1 MKNFKSHFQFDKE
14 QKSGIFFL
22 LLLIVIFQAIYYLVS
37 NGVFTSK
44 NNSLLHNKELQVVID
59 SLKNQSVKKNTYK
72 MYPFNPN
79 YITDYK
85 GYKLGMSIKEI
96 DRLHLYRET
105 GKYVNSTEEFKKVT
119 NVSDSL
125 LKAISPYFKFP
136 DWKASKFDKK
146 ITVANKSSRN
156 INYTV
161 KDINNA
167 TAIDLQVVS
176 GIGEK
181 ISSRIVKFRDRLGG
195 FVVNEQL
202 QDVYGLDKEV
212 LNRLLKQF
220 KVISKP
226 VISKININE
235 ASAYEISKLVYIKYD
250 VAKAIVV
257 YREENGRFTSFNDLV
272 NIEGFTVN
280 KIDRIKL
287 YLSID

>member
-105 GKYVNSTEEFKKVT
+105 GKYVNSIEEFKKVT

-146 ITVANKSSRN
+146 ITVANKSSKN

-250 VAKAIVV
+250 VAKAIVA

>member
-44 NNSLLHNKELQVVID
+44 NNSLLHNKELQVAID

-105 GKYVNSTEEFKKVT
+105 GKYVNSIEEFKKVT

-146 ITVANKSSRN
+146 ITVANKSSKN

-220 KVISKP
+220 KVIGKP

-250 VAKAIVV
+250 VAKAIVA

>member
-1 MKNFKSHFQFDKE
+1 MKNFKSHFRFDKD
-14 QKSGIFFL
+14 QQSGIFFL
-22 LLLIVIFQAIYYLVS
+22 LLFIVILQVVYYIVS
-37 NGVFTSK
+37 NGLFSSSE
-44 NNSLLHNKELQVVID
+44 NSLIHNKELQATVD
-59 SLKNQSVKKNTYK
+59 SLKNQSIEKNTFK
-72 MYPFNPN
+72 LYPFNPN

-105 GKYVNSTEEFKKVT
+105 GKYVNSMEEFKKVT

-146 ITVANKSSRN
+146 ITVANKSAKN

-181 ISSRIVKFRDRLGG
+181 LSVRIVKFRDRLGG
-195 FVVNEQL
+195 FIVDDQL
-202 QDVYGLDKEV
+202 LDVYGLKPEV
-212 LNRLLKQF
+212 VKRLVKQF
-220 KVISKP
+220 KVLSKP
-226 VISKININE
+226 KVVPININE
-235 ASAYEISKLVYIKYD
+235 ASAYEIAKLVYIKYD
-250 VAKAIVV
+250 VAKNIVA
-257 YREENGRFTSFNDLV
+257 YREENGAFSSFNDLI
-272 NIEGFTVN
+272 NIEGFTAN